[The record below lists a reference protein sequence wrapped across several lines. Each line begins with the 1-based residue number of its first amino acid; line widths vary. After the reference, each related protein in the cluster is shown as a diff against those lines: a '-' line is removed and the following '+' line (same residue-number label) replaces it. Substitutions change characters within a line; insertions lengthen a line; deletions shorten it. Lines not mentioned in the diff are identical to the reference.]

1 MDLPQIASL
10 TVLVLAADA
19 FWLTATSASTRQIFA
34 TLQGK
39 PLTIRWIP
47 AIAVYALMIAA
58 LWFFAVRP
66 ASDWLEAGGRGAALG
81 FAMYGLYDLTNY
93 ATLIKYPLSFALT
106 DMTWGTVLFGTS
118 AAIAKLF

>member
-1 MDLPQIASL
+1 MDLVQIASVT
-10 TVLVLAADA
+10 TVLLVADA
-19 FWLTATSASTRQIFA
+19 IWLTSTSASTRQMIA
-34 TLQGK
+34 AIQGK

-47 AIAVYALMIAA
+47 AAAVYALMIAT

-66 ASDWLEAGGRGAALG
+66 AADWLEAGGRGAALG

-93 ATLIKYPLSFALT
+93 ATLEKYTLNFALT
-106 DMTWGTVLFGTS
+106 DIAWGTFLFGTA